1 VKLIKTWL
9 AACNNFHLQTSVPLA
24 FPLFSILFFFYCS
37 SFWYFLKLCKSFNL
51 TNPTSADD
59 NGPAMDAEVKWDKIL
74 IVERTFAIDYHQGSG
89 GSGWIGQGNGIG
101 HQHL

>member
-1 VKLIKTWL
+1 
-9 AACNNFHLQTSVPLA
+9 
-24 FPLFSILFFFYCS
+24 
-37 SFWYFLKLCKSFNL
+37 L

-74 IVERTFAIDYHQGSG
+74 IVKWTFAIDYHQGSKEVG
-89 GSGWIGQGNGIG
+89 GGGREMGLG

>member
-1 VKLIKTWL
+1 
-9 AACNNFHLQTSVPLA
+9 
-24 FPLFSILFFFYCS
+24 
-37 SFWYFLKLCKSFNL
+37 L

-59 NGPAMDAEVKWDKIL
+59 NGLAMDAEVKWDKIL